1 MVNDMGEFDDLDDV
15 PSKGRVS
22 FGGSKIK
29 WETVLP
35 VVVIILVVLLIIFK
49 TNIFSA
55 GLGLFSSGKGMTMLV
70 IGSPTQEFKAILSDA
85 ENRDLIQNVRY
96 SDTQS
101 LEHNPYERIKGYNI
115 IILDQSNQTDKTIS
129 RSLGEAITAYVRN
142 GGKLIVVGNS
152 GIERPGDV
160 SVLGWKATFGDIVP
174 VGCEPTTLGI
184 PSCKRGL
191 YIHATIHAAKEDH
204 PIMYGI
210 LRVPALE
217 SAGYLYTE
225 TFDVPIYGS
234 EIAYVK
240 DEVNGKVYTGIVEKQ
255 NMLGGKVIYFNFNP
269 GLSNAIFVNTL
280 QYLK

>member
-1 MVNDMGEFDDLDDV
+1 MGEFDDLDDM
-15 PSKGRVS
+15 PSKGKRTS

-35 VVVIILVVLLIIFK
+35 IVVVIVVVLLIVFQ
-49 TNIFSA
+49 TNIFA
-55 GLGLFSSGKGMTMLV
+55 TGLGLFTGSKSMTLLV
-70 IGSPTQEFKAILSDA
+70 IGSPTQEFRSVLGDA
-85 ENRDLIQNVRY
+85 ENRDLIQHIRF
-96 SDTQS
+96 SDAQT
-101 LEHNPYERIKGYNI
+101 LEHNPYERIKDFDI
-115 IILDQSNQTDKTIS
+115 IILDQSLQTDKSIS
-129 RSLGEAITAYVRN
+129 RSLGEAITRYVRN

-152 GIERPGDV
+152 GIERPGDI

-174 VGCEPTTLGI
+174 VGCEPIQRGI
-184 PSCKRGL
+184 PSCQRGFQ
-191 YIHATIHAAKEDH
+191 IQATIHAAREDH

-225 TFDVPIYGS
+225 TFNVPIYGT

-240 DEVNGKVYTGIVEKQ
+240 DEVTGNVYTGIVEKQ
-255 NMLGGKVIYFNFNP
+255 TMFGGKVLYFNYNP

-280 QYLK
+280 QYLR